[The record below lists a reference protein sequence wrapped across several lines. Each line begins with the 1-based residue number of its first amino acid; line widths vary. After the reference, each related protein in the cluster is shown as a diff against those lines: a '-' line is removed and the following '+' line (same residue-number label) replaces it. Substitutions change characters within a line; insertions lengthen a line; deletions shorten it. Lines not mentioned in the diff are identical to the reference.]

1 MVCELRSYFV
11 SQNVKLNDDDDVNDD
26 DDGDNVGSDDYTGDD
41 ESVHGVAARRR
52 ASTPPIVG
60 HAQHSWL
67 A

>member
-1 MVCELRSYFV
+1 M
-11 SQNVKLNDDDDVNDD
+11 NDVDDVYDDVYDDD

>member
-1 MVCELRSYFV
+1 M
-11 SQNVKLNDDDDVNDD
+11 NDDVDDVYDDDDD